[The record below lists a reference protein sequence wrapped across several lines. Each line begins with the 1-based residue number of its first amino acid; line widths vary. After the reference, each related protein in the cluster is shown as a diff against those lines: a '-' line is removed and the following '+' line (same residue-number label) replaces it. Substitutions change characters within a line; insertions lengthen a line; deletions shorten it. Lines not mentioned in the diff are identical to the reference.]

1 MKAKRF
7 KARYTNTDFL
17 KDELKAN
24 ESVLDKLMEQL
35 ATAYCNLN
43 KLQNNAYNEER
54 ANLSYWQRYANGRK
68 NWRKEHDFRRMD
80 DS

>member
-35 ATAYCNLN
+35 AAAYCNLN
-43 KLQNNAYNEER
+43 KLQNNAYNQER
-54 ANLSYWQRYANGRK
+54 ANLSYWQRYAK
-68 NWRKEHDFRRMD
+68 WQKELEKRT
-80 DS
+80 

>member
-7 KARYTNTDFL
+7 KARYTSADFL

-43 KLQNNAYNEER
+43 KLQNNAYNQER
-54 ANLSYWQRYANGRK
+54 ANLSYWQRYAK
-68 NWRKEHDFRRMD
+68 WQKELEKRT
-80 DS
+80 